1 MLSRS
6 FGVYSLE
13 LRHLISML
21 WVTLLLAAISSTAL
35 SAQRKRSSATESG
48 FVSPYY
54 LIDICERNDTWSEP
68 TRPCETMEVIEY
80 QCVSGLEYNEK
91 VDLANQTFPDC
102 VGLETC
108 QSFEFER
115 TCFCQSQYLDSATG
129 CYACYREHGGDR
141 PSWTRISGLKA
152 LQSLMSSYCD
162 PTLDPTAAF
171 GDYLLGMTYEPPYGP
186 RSSDPLG
193 FKRTDVSLYY
203 TSSLT
208 GVEAWTTELSKIDG
222 WSEDAILPSSDRSST
237 SSSATSTSAAS
248 DSVSSTS
255 KSTSTSGST
264 NGSTSISTRDSTS
277 TVSSTSAAH
286 DTTSAST
293 SFSST
298 TYTPV
303 NPSTPT
309 IYSTVYTRATPT
321 SATSTSMIGSAS
333 FVTSASTSHNAL
345 DSIAGIV
352 KILSFAA
359 VVGSCR
365 HAT

>member
-6 FGVYSLE
+6 FAVSSLE

-21 WVTLLLAAISSTAL
+21 WVTLLLAAISSTGL
-35 SAQRKRSSATESG
+35 SAQHERSSATESG

-102 VGLETC
+102 VGHETC

-129 CYACYREHGGDR
+129 CYACYREHGGDM

-162 PTLDPTAAF
+162 PALDPTAAF
-171 GDYLLGMTYEPPYGP
+171 GDYLLGMTYEPPFGP
-186 RSSDPLG
+186 SSSDPLG

-203 TSSLT
+203 TPSLT
-208 GVEAWTTELSKIDG
+208 GVEAWTTKLSKIDG
-222 WSEDAILPSSDRSST
+222 WSEDAIKTSST
-237 SSSATSTSAAS
+237 SSSMTSS
-248 DSVSSTS
+248 SVSISS
-255 KSTSTSGST
+255 ASAST

-277 TVSSTSAAH
+277 PVSSTSSAQ
-286 DTTSAST
+286 DTPGTST
-293 SFSST
+293 SFSYT
-298 TYTPV
+298 TVTPV
-303 NPSTPT
+303 HPITPT
-309 IYSTVYTRATPT
+309 IHSTVYTSATGSPSSAT
-321 SATSTSMIGSAS
+321 GSPSSATSSPS
-333 FVTSASTSHNAL
+333 FVTSASTSHNAIE
-345 DSIAGIV
+345 SIVGIL
-352 KILSFAA
+352 KILGFAA
-359 VVGSCR
+359 VVGLL
-365 HAT
+365 